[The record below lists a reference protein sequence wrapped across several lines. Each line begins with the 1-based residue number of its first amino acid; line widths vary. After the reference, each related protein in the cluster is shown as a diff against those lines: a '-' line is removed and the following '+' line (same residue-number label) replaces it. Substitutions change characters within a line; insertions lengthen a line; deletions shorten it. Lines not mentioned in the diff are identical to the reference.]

1 MRDKRVKL
9 KGFVIMTKLLV
20 VDDDDHIRELVKIFL
35 HNEGLEVVEAMD
47 GVDALSKLDTEKV
60 DMVIMDIMMPN
71 MDGWEL
77 CKEIRHNN
85 NDLPILMLTAKGET
99 AQKVKGFNL
108 GSDDYLVKP
117 FEPAELIVRVKS
129 ILKRYHISLSQTVE
143 IGNIKMNRNRYELVY
158 GCEHITLRLKE
169 FDLLFTLASY
179 AGKTFSRD
187 QLIEEIWGFDYEGDE
202 RTVDVHIKR
211 LRERFPEAT
220 SGFAI
225 QTIRGLGYRLEL
237 QS

>member
-1 MRDKRVKL
+1 
-9 KGFVIMTKLLV
+9 MTKLLV
-20 VDDDDHIRELVKIFL
+20 VDDDNHIRELVKVFL
-35 HNEGLEVVEAMD
+35 QNEGLEIVEAVD
-47 GVDALSKLDTEKV
+47 GVDALSKLETEKV

-77 CKEIRHNN
+77 CKEIRHDN

-143 IGNIKMNRNRYELVY
+143 IGNVKMNRNTYELVY
-158 GCEHITLRLKE
+158 DGEHITLRLKE

-179 AGKTFSRD
+179 AGKTFPRD

-211 LRERFPEAT
+211 LRERFPEET

-225 QTIRGLGYRLEL
+225 RTIRGLGYRLEL